1 MSHIAVEC
9 IGVTK
14 AFGDV
19 RAVEGLDLTV
29 LHGEILALLGPSGC
43 GKTTVLRLIAGFEK
57 PDMGRILIHGH
68 PVTGPDVYLPPERR
82 RVGMVFQN
90 YALFPHLTVAE
101 NVAYGLDLGKRQS
114 DHVRE
119 ILALVGLS
127 GLEERFP
134 HELSGGQQQRVALA
148 RALAPK
154 PEVLLLDEPFSNL
167 DARQRIRVREEV
179 WEILKT
185 SQVTAVFVTHDQE
198 EALFMGD
205 RVAVMNRG
213 RLEQVGTPEEV
224 YQAPATRFIAEFFE
238 PSVFLSAIVVSKGL
252 QTELGVQPQPIPLP
266 VGTRVE
272 VLVRPDDLRLC
283 PDPQGTARIVR
294 CVFRGMDYLYYV
306 LLPSGRVVPCLGPHT
321 VRYDEGTPVR
331 VELTPG
337 HALTWFTDRGAKT

>member
-1 MSHIAVEC
+1 MSLVAVEC
-9 IGVTK
+9 IGVAK

-19 RAVEGLDLTV
+19 QAVEGLDLTV
-29 LHGEILALLGPSGC
+29 LRGEILALLGPSGC
-43 GKTTVLRLIAGFEK
+43 GKTTVLRLIAGFER
-57 PDMGRILIHGH
+57 PDAGCILINGH
-68 PVTGPDVYLPPERR
+68 LVAGPDVYLPPERR

-101 NVAYGLDLGKRQS
+101 NVAYGLDLDKRQS

-119 ILALVGLS
+119 IMALVGLS

-167 DARQRIRVREEV
+167 DVRQRIRVREEV
-179 WEILKT
+179 REILKT
-185 SQVTAVFVTHDQE
+185 SQTTAVFVTHDQE

-213 RLEQVGTPEEV
+213 RLEQVGTPEEI

-238 PSVFLSAIVVSKGL
+238 PSVFLPATVVSEGL
-252 QTELGVQPQPIPLP
+252 QTELGIQPQLIPLP
-266 VGTRVE
+266 PGAQVD
-272 VLVRPDDLRLC
+272 VLVRPDDLRLY
-283 PDPQGTARIVR
+283 PDPQGTAWIAR
-294 CVFRGMDYLYYV
+294 CVFRGMDYLYHV
-306 LLPSGRVVPCLGPHT
+306 VLPSGRVVQCLGPHV
-321 VRYDEGTPVR
+321 VRYDEGTPVK
-331 VELTPG
+331 VELAPG
-337 HALTWFTDRGAKT
+337 HALTWFTNRGTRT